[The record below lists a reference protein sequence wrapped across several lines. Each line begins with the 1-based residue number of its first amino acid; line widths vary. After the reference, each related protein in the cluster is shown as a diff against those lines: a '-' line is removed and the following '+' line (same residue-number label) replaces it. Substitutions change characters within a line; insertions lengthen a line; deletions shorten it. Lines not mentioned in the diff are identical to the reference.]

1 MELPIENTLAGDFE
15 KGDKITFTTPRNGN
29 ITGIIHTKNNSH
41 NETYIQVR
49 LTPPISRLDESE
61 LSRQAYKLDKMER
74 SGSVVIEEPPSLSGI
89 QLLYYQSSGKYKEKN
104 DNGLNITTVKL
115 PRKRGGKKH
124 TKKSNKKN
132 RKTNKRN
139 TKYSK

>member
-1 MELPIENTLAGDFE
+1 MELPIENTLAGDFK
-15 KGDKITFTTPRNGN
+15 KGDEITFTTPRNGD
-29 ITGIIHTKNNSH
+29 ITGTIKVIGNSH

-49 LTPPISRLDESE
+49 LTSPISRLDESE
-61 LSRQAYKLDKMER
+61 LSRQVYKLDKMER
-74 SGSVVIEEPPSLSGI
+74 SGSVVIEEPPTLSGI
-89 QLLYYQSSGKYKEKN
+89 QLLYYPSGKYKEKN